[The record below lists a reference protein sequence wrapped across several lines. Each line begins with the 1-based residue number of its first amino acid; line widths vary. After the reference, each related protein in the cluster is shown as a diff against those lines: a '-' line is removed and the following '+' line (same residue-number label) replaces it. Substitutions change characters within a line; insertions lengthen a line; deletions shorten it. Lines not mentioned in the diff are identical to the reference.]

1 MTTKLQKSL
10 LSIQKRRRQLEE
22 LNLRDTVLKKNSQL
36 QLEWIEAK
44 RVEQESKDI
53 EAAIAIEEG
62 VRWMVFVWRK
72 KVK

>member
-10 LSIQKRRRQLEE
+10 LSIQKRRRILEE

-44 RVEQESKDI
+44 RIEQEAKDI
-53 EAAIAIEEG
+53 EGAIAAEEG
-62 VRWMVFVWRK
+62 EVVLKRMDFYLL
-72 KVK
+72 